1 MIIKKP
7 CTKSVGFFFT
17 FVFYFFKMN
26 TILFDHNREAFLPL
40 TFTRPI
46 SNLRIGIVTIKEKW
60 ECYFDTVSVKTED
73 YLSAK
78 FPIQLSDENLWINAQ
93 VLPNQDI
100 VDEINALQKGE
111 VLVKRDTPIAFISEK
126 FDMESLQKKESKSNF
141 TLLSHIWEIIS
152 QNGEEIKN
160 DFDQMVTS
168 QYGKASRKE
177 IEILK
182 QIKESNIKIGN
193 HPIHIE
199 EGAKVNQSI
208 LNTTEGPIY
217 IGRDAEIMEGS
228 MVRGPFAMCNNSVL
242 RMGSKIYSNTT
253 LGPFCKVGGEVNN
266 VVFQGFSSKAHDGF
280 LGNSVIGEWCNLGAD
295 TNNSNLK
302 NNYSEVKLWDY
313 VSGRFQNTG
322 LQFCGL
328 IMGDHSKC
336 GINTMFNTGTVVGVS
351 ANIFGAGFPRNF
363 IPSFSWGG
371 AAGFSTYKTDKAFEV
386 AEIVMQRR
394 NKSFDELEE
403 NILSH
408 IFELTKTYRKT

>member
-1 MIIKKP
+1 M
-7 CTKSVGFFFT
+7 GFFFT

-40 TFTRPI
+40 TYTRPI
-46 SNLRIGIVTIKEKW
+46 ADLRIGIVTIKEKW
-60 ECYFDTVSVKTED
+60 EHHFSSVSVKTED

-78 FPIQLSDENLWINAQ
+78 FPITLTAENLWINAQ

-111 VLVKRDTPIAFISEK
+111 VLVKGDTPIAFISEK
-126 FDMESLQKKESKSNF
+126 FDMGSLQEKESKRNF
-141 TLLSHIWEIIS
+141 TLLYHIWEIFS

-160 DFDQMVTS
+160 DFERITKGRKS
-168 QYGKASRKE
+168 QELDKLSVKVGGYP
-177 IEILK
+177 LF
-182 QIKESNIKIGN
+182 
-193 HPIHIE
+193 IE
-199 EGAKVNQSI
+199 EGAKVESAF
-208 LNTTEGPIY
+208 LNCKKGPIY
-217 IGRDAEIMEGS
+217 IGKDTEIMEGS
-228 MVRGPFAMCNNSVL
+228 MVRGPFAMCNDSVL
-242 RMGSKIYSNTT
+242 KMGSKIYSNTT

-266 VVFQGFSSKAHDGF
+266 VVFMGYSNKGHDGF

-295 TNNSNLK
+295 SNNSNLK
-302 NNYSEVKLWDY
+302 NNYAEVKLWNY
-313 VSGRFQNTG
+313 ITQKFVNTG

-336 GINTMFNTGTVVGVS
+336 GINSMFNTGTVVGVC

-371 AAGFSTYKTDKAFEV
+371 SAGFFTYKTEKAFEV

-394 NKSFDELEE
+394 NKSFDEQEE

-408 IFELTKTYRKT
+408 IFELTKTYRKA